1 MSHAK
6 PAITAAMNNAL
17 PYWRRMN
24 ASRPMKANCVAEP
37 ITPKMKAT
45 KNPLT
50 GQTCSDAGRA
60 TIPTKQSPAATSDTR
75 QIRFAHRVLLLRNV
89 WIVRCDID
97 RWKSPNETQ
106 DQRPPPR
113 ARVATSWKNE
123 LHESYT
129 SERAAVRCI
138 AWLGLG
144 RAARVKT
151 LPLRINASAANQ
163 PLGSVFFGA
172 LKSMPIKC
180 AVPPQSGHV

>member
-60 TIPTKQSPAATSDTR
+60 TIPTKQSPTATSDTR

-97 RWKSPNETQ
+97 RWKSPNENKMS
-106 DQRPPPR
+106 DGGRGR
-113 ARVATSWKNE
+113 ASLGVKGWKSSKNMDA
-123 LHESYT
+123 
-129 SERAAVRCI
+129 ERSAVRSI
-138 AWLGLG
+138 AWLGVWFSL
-144 RAARVKT
+144 RV
-151 LPLRINASAANQ
+151 LPGLYR
-163 PLGSVFFGA
+163 
-172 LKSMPIKC
+172 
-180 AVPPQSGHV
+180 VPWDV